1 MVQID
6 KKWGTTLWNYRKNL
20 GVTRQRFAEQL
31 GISVATLR
39 SYETLQREPGY
50 KNYKAIENIINKTNT
65 NKQKDDTMS
74 ELLEMKDRLIKSLE
88 NEKRLMA
95 ELLESKS
102 NDRLQKN
109 AYGEGYADICLEFD
123 INISWNGVLDVK
135 YHRNDISINNMAK
148 KLGYSNDAMSDF
160 LMVDK
165 MVAYKEH
172 NIHKLRSPKQKKEM
186 LNLIKT
192 YMASFKSIRM
202 TTNSMVA
209 EIPVF
214 YTHKN
219 GTEIAA
225 LVEYRVNWVNG
236 TGIAYMRWQ
245 STAS

>member
-1 MVQID
+1 
-6 KKWGTTLWNYRKNL
+6 
-20 GVTRQRFAEQL
+20 
-31 GISVATLR
+31 
-39 SYETLQREPGY
+39 
-50 KNYKAIENIINKTNT
+50 
-65 NKQKDDTMS
+65 
-74 ELLEMKDRLIKSLE
+74 
-88 NEKRLMA
+88 
-95 ELLESKS
+95 
-102 NDRLQKN
+102 
-109 AYGEGYADICLEFD
+109 
-123 INISWNGVLDVK
+123 
-135 YHRNDISINNMAK
+135 
-148 KLGYSNDAMSDF
+148 
-160 LMVDK
+160 
-165 MVAYKEH
+165 
-172 NIHKLRSPKQKKEM
+172 M